1 MPRIPK
7 KTVRRR
13 KRGVS
18 TRTTVSIDW
27 IKCSS
32 SHFAMP
38 SGMCACRALAPEQEG
53 FETNR
58 NPIPRYA
65 RAFEVG
71 QSPYSVKYDLAVNLK
86 TSKAGAVIKSRIRLP
101 HPVRSDRRIGVICK
115 EGSAVAI
122 QAMAAG
128 AVAVGEET
136 MFDII
141 RSGSI
146 AFTSVIC
153 DQSSADTLAKQK
165 DLGRILGPK
174 GIMPS
179 VRQRTITTD
188 VLGLLREMAGADN
201 YREKDGVVRIAI
213 AQLGFSP
220 EMVAANVKAFVAKL
234 KEDCQALEYQT
245 RKDLHEIVLSTT
257 HGPGFS
263 LNGGF
268 MPTEEGITPA
278 KLKGPM

>member
-1 MPRIPK
+1 M
-7 KTVRRR
+7 
-13 KRGVS
+13 
-18 TRTTVSIDW
+18 
-27 IKCSS
+27 
-32 SHFAMP
+32 
-38 SGMCACRALAPEQEG
+38 
-53 FETNR
+53 
-58 NPIPRYA
+58 
-65 RAFEVG
+65 G

-86 TSKAGAVIKSRIRLP
+86 TSKSGAVIKSRIRLP

-122 QAMAAG
+122 QAKAAG

-136 MFDII
+136 MFEII
-141 RSGSI
+141 RTGSI

-153 DQSSADTLAKQK
+153 DQSSADVLAKQK
-165 DLGRILGPK
+165 DIGRLLGPK

-179 VRQRTITTD
+179 VRQKTITSN

-220 EMVAANVKAFVAKL
+220 EMVAANVKAFVAKV

-245 RKDLHEIVLSTT
+245 KKDLHEIVLSTT

-268 MPTEEGITPA
+268 MPTEPGATPA
-278 KLKGPM
+278 MLKGPM